1 MAIYIYDYHDERG
14 EFHAYVRDEA
24 GNIAWEV
31 HYPEYLEDDETGELL
46 EGSTIFEDGYL
57 KNADDLEGLYYYLL
71 DFGAIEED
79 DEVVKLEDYEKMQ
92 EQKDDLLD
100 FAIPKWAMSAIV
112 NGDTSG
118 LRDEDIQKID
128 SFESR
133 LVELYG
139 NANLM
144 LGDVDGED
152 DLGFRYRNDIDG
164 NLGADCTRM
173 YLRPTKSYEDGGD
186 MIQSEY
192 GYGTSL
198 LAKGGSLEDR
208 IKKRLGENFEL
219 PIELAVYVP
228 STEKANQIVSKRD
241 YASRI
246 DEVRSYLANL
256 FGGYSSEGID
266 GGYVSDEKG
275 LIQEDVTKVTAFAT
289 KENFEQKLESLVTQI
304 KKWCGQ
310 WGQESIGF
318 EFEGDLFYI
327 SKDGKF
333 MDGGAIPDGYH
344 MMPDGTIMPDS
355 AHMDKG
361 GKVDDED
368 EEDKEQEHLE
378 YVSEETNIPIDVLK
392 EYASNKGI
400 EIEDLDTDLGYQGSY
415 VNEEAFAQ
423 YCADEGLI
431 NDLSY
436 YLEMYD
442 TDKRILVDEMSD
454 NYVDDLTDEYI
465 LSQSSYED
473 EVEKL
478 KEAEDNLSIQ
488 EGQLDDLKDERQDFI
503 DSQEVESMTESDRE
517 DVDKAL
523 DEFDEKIKELED
535 TIEATND
542 DISNYDDYDF
552 ILEKAKDE
560 VRAIYYDDLLDRLN
574 KDAVGYFV
582 DELGYEQKDLVDKN
596 GFFIDLGLL
605 ARDLNNDYDFIEY
618 EGEVYVF
625 SSYYKYGGGIDLG
638 SSFEKFKKS
647 LNIIPNEVQSQI
659 KDNEV
664 LNMAM
669 ESVGDAWEDLTDAER
684 ELIVNSFRE
693 GYKKGNYAKGGEF
706 EVDPTYTHFAVGKRD
721 GKIVTGWEYKDLD
734 KESIKYYTKVDLV
747 DMDFKPSDFRI
758 LTTKYLKAQ
767 GFDPFD
773 WDNWRKHNHYSH
785 GGSVAEGNLEMLK
798 NQAKEFKHHAEELG
812 EVVDKNPRVDAWV
825 VAKAERATSDLSD
838 ITHYLEGQEDGE
850 SFKDG
855 GEIKDKDYTSIVKLV
870 KGINP
875 NVYTRVFKGNKVLVS
890 LNEYSK
896 NGLSYLRDS
905 INEVLPNYSIRIG
918 EGGVTEG
925 MIIIE
930 KDKMEDG
937 GVTPKVFEKVKITIR
952 DVDMGG
958 DVIYKNDHWINKK
971 ALDEKSSS
979 DIGKYILNK
988 YGLDYGNT
996 YKFSLKR
1003 TGETKEKMARGGELL
1018 SDVDMYVKIHGYYPM
1033 EVMAMRG
1040 DGMGTSIVRNEAHN
1054 FELSGVDSRK
1064 AEEMG
1069 YEFDYDQKGW
1079 VEVDEDDDDFAKGG
1093 EVEKKE
1099 YINKYIKDLGL
1110 DVEEMPARQYR
1121 YLSKQASRKYEKEKL
1136 EKMPYRKYR
1145 VSYRIPFGAIHS
1157 TIVDARTSNEART
1170 IFRKTHGRDIQGN
1183 QDKILSVTLT
1193 KVKKEQGGMMASGG
1207 WMDDV
1212 EREMNELKKKYP
1224 KAKVTYFFAK
1234 NPNGKNYVIE
1244 VKEGNK
1250 VIYTSYGGN
1259 KMAKGGETKF
1269 ISLTTRKGQS
1279 DVEKYTNQGWGIKF
1293 QNDKFAILER
1303 GGKKKN

>member
-24 GNIAWEV
+24 GNIVWEV
-31 HYPEYLEDDETGELL
+31 HYPEYLEDDESGELL
-46 EGSTIFEDGYL
+46 EASTIFEDGYL
-57 KNADDLEGLYYYLL
+57 KNADDLEGLYYYLR

-79 DEVVKLEDYEKMQ
+79 DEVVKQEDYEKR
-92 EQKDDLLD
+92 EDAKDNLID
-100 FAIPKWAMSAIV
+100 FAIPNWAISAIV

-118 LRDEDIQKID
+118 LPDEDIQMID
-128 SFESR
+128 AFENR

-152 DLGFRYRNDIDG
+152 NLGLTMGNDIEG
-164 NLGADCTRM
+164 NVMTECYRM
-173 YLRPTKSYEDGGD
+173 YLRPTKSYEDGGE

-289 KENFEQKLESLVTQI
+289 KENFEQKLESLITQI
-304 KKWCGQ
+304 KKWCGA
-310 WGQESIGF
+310 WGQESMGF

-333 MDGGAIPDGYH
+333 MEGGNIPEGYH

-355 AHMDKG
+355 AHLDG
-361 GKVDDED
+361 GGEVDDDDE

-400 EIEDLDTDLGYQGSY
+400 DILELDTDLGYQGSFAD
-415 VNEEAFAQ
+415 EEAFAQ
-423 YCADEGLI
+423 YCVDEGLL
-431 NDLSY
+431 NNLSY

-442 TDKRILVDEMSD
+442 TDKRILIDEMSD
-454 NYVDDLTDEYI
+454 NYVDDLRDDEI
-465 LSQSSYED
+465 LSLSSYED
-473 EVEKL
+473 DAEKL
-478 KEAEDNLSIQ
+478 KEAEANLSIQ

-503 DSQEVESMTESDRE
+503 DSQEIESMTESDRE
-517 DVDKAL
+517 DMDKAL
-523 DEFDEKIKELED
+523 EEFDEKIKELEE
-535 TIEATND
+535 TIESTND
-542 DISNYDDYDF
+542 DISDFGDYDS

-560 VRAIYYDDLLDRLN
+560 VRANYYDELQERLD

-582 DELGYEQKDLVDKN
+582 DELGYDEKDLVDKN
-596 GFFIDLGLL
+596 GFFIDLGLV
-605 ARDLNNDYDFIEY
+605 ARDLGHDFDFIEY

-625 SSYYKYGGGIDLG
+625 SSYYKWGGGVDLG
-638 SSFEKFKKS
+638 ASFEKFKKT

-706 EVDPTYTHFAVGKRD
+706 EVDPTYTHFAVGKKD

-758 LTTKYLKAQ
+758 LTAKYLKAQ
-767 GFDPFD
+767 GVDPFD
-773 WDNWRKHNHYSH
+773 WDNWRKHNHYAH
-785 GGSVAEGNLEMLK
+785 GGSVEEGNLEMLK

-850 SFKDG
+850 SF
-855 GEIKDKDYTSIVKLV
+855 
-870 KGINP
+870 
-875 NVYTRVFKGNKVLVS
+875 
-890 LNEYSK
+890 
-896 NGLSYLRDS
+896 
-905 INEVLPNYSIRIG
+905 
-918 EGGVTEG
+918 
-925 MIIIE
+925 
-930 KDKMEDG
+930 EDG

-1003 TGETKEKMARGGELL
+1003 TGETKEKMARGGELIEKINNRIKEDRGYVDYAEINGVIKNVKYKNEYGEGYKEHKNVPIINALNLGEKMGLFKEVKDKRKPYKKQGYWLNVEDYARGGELL

-1033 EVMAMRG
+1033 EVMALRG
-1040 DGMGTSIVRNEAHN
+1040 EGIGQAIVRNEAHN

-1069 YEFDYDQKGW
+1069 YEFDYDKKGW
-1079 VEVDEDDDDFAKGG
+1079 VEVEEDDDDFAKGG

-1157 TIVDARTSNEART
+1157 TVVDARTSNEAKT

-1193 KVKKEQGGMMASGG
+1193 KVKKE
-1207 WMDDV
+1207 D
-1212 EREMNELKKKYP
+1212 
-1224 KAKVTYFFAK
+1224 
-1234 NPNGKNYVIE
+1234 
-1244 VKEGNK
+1244 
-1250 VIYTSYGGN
+1250 GGN
-1259 KMAKGGETKF
+1259 VDYAKGGATFDDKVKAISKNLKGRKVPKKLQKDYGKTYDTKEERDDAARR
-1269 ISLTTRKGQS
+1269 IAGAMRAEEMGTRK
-1279 DVEKYTNQGWGIKF
+1279 K
-1293 QNDKFAILER
+1293 
-1303 GGKKKN
+1303 

>member
-1 MAIYIYDYHDERG
+1 MATYIYDYHDERG

-31 HYPEYLEDDETGELL
+31 HYPEYLEDDENGELL

-71 DFGAIEED
+71 DFGAIEKD

-92 EQKDDLLD
+92 EQKDDLLE
-100 FAIPKWAMSAIV
+100 FTIPNWAMSAIV
-112 NGDTSG
+112 NDDTSG
-118 LRDEDIQKID
+118 LNDEDISILENFQNKLVQK
-128 SFESR
+128 
-133 LVELYG
+133 YG
-139 NANLM
+139 NANLL

-152 DLGFRYRNDIDG
+152 DLGMTLGNDIEET
-164 NLGADCTRM
+164 LTECYRM

-198 LAKGGSLEDR
+198 LAKGGSIEDR

-228 STEKANQIVSKRD
+228 STEKANQVVSKRD

-246 DEVRSYLANL
+246 DDVRSYLANL

-327 SKDGKF
+327 NKDGKF
-333 MDGGAIPDGYH
+333 MDGGAIPEGYH

-355 AHMDKG
+355 AHMDG
-361 GKVDDED
+361 GGELDDDDEED

-400 EIEDLDTDLGYQGSY
+400 EIQDLDTDLGYQGSY

-454 NYVDDLTDEYI
+454 NYVDDLSDEDI

-473 EVEKL
+473 EAEKL
-478 KEAEDNLSIQ
+478 KEAEANLSIQ

-560 VRAIYYDDLLDRLN
+560 VRAIYYDDSLDRLN

-605 ARDLNNDYDFIEY
+605 ARDLGNDYDFIEY

-706 EVDPTYTHFAVGKRD
+706 EVDPTYTHFAVGKKD

-767 GFDPFD
+767 GLDPFN

-855 GEIKDKDYTSIVKLV
+855 GEITDKDYTSILKLV

-875 NVYTRVFKGNKVLVS
+875 NVYTRIFKENKVLVS
-890 LNEYSK
+890 PINFLSK

-1093 EVEKKE
+1093 KTKWIQEAIQKPGALRETAKRKGLIEGEEK
-1099 YINKYIKDLGL
+1099 
-1110 DVEEMPARQYR
+1110 
-1121 YLSKQASRKYEKEKL
+1121 LSKSDLKKL
-1136 EKMPYRKYR
+1136 EKVGGKTGQR
-1145 VSYRIPFGAIHS
+1145 
-1157 TIVDARTSNEART
+1157 ARLAA
-1170 IFRKTHGRDIQGN
+1170 
-1183 QDKILSVTLT
+1183 TL
-1193 KVKKEQGGMMASGG
+1193 KGLG
-1207 WMDDV
+1207 
-1212 EREMNELKKKYP
+1212 KKK
-1224 KAKVTYFFAK
+1224 
-1234 NPNGKNYVIE
+1234 
-1244 VKEGNK
+1244 
-1250 VIYTSYGGN
+1250 

-1269 ISLTTRKGQS
+1269 INLTTLKGQS
-1279 DVEKYTNQGWGIKF
+1279 EVEKYTNQGWGIKF

>member
-1 MAIYIYDYHDERG
+1 MAIYIYDYYDERG

-118 LRDEDIQKID
+118 LEDEDIIKLENFQNKLIQK
-128 SFESR
+128 
-133 LVELYG
+133 YG
-139 NANLM
+139 NANLL
-144 LGDVDGED
+144 LGDIDGED
-152 DLGFRYRNDIDG
+152 DLGMTLGND
-164 NLGADCTRM
+164 LEETLTECYRM

-208 IKKRLGENFEL
+208 IKNRLGENFEL

-228 STEKANQIVSKRD
+228 STEKANQVVSKRD

-333 MDGGAIPDGYH
+333 MDGGAIPEGYH

-454 NYVDDLTDEYI
+454 NYVDDLSDEDI

-473 EVEKL
+473 EAEKL
-478 KEAEDNLSIQ
+478 KEAEANLSIQ

-605 ARDLNNDYDFIEY
+605 ARDLGNDYDFIEY

-706 EVDPTYTHFAVGKRD
+706 EVDPTYTHFAVGKKD

-767 GFDPFD
+767 GLDPFN
-773 WDNWRKHNHYSH
+773 WNNWRKHGDNYYAH

-855 GEIKDKDYTSIVKLV
+855 GEITDKDYTSIVKLV

-937 GVTPKVFEKVKITIR
+937 
-952 DVDMGG
+952 
-958 DVIYKNDHWINKK
+958 
-971 ALDEKSSS
+971 
-979 DIGKYILNK
+979 
-988 YGLDYGNT
+988 
-996 YKFSLKR
+996 
-1003 TGETKEKMARGGELL
+1003 
-1018 SDVDMYVKIHGYYPM
+1018 
-1033 EVMAMRG
+1033 
-1040 DGMGTSIVRNEAHN
+1040 
-1054 FELSGVDSRK
+1054 
-1064 AEEMG
+1064 
-1069 YEFDYDQKGW
+1069 
-1079 VEVDEDDDDFAKGG
+1079 DFAKGG

-1279 DVEKYTNQGWGIKF
+1279 EVEKYTNQGWGIKF